1 MYLFFIAFLP
11 GSIGKPEMIPSIKNI
26 ISTLDRIA
34 PFRLAEPWDN
44 CGLLVGNPDRDIT
57 GVLIALDPTGRVL
70 DEAITTG
77 VNTIITHHPLIFHP
91 LPAINTATP
100 TGSFLEKA
108 LAHGIA
114 VIACHTNLDSARKG
128 VNDILADA
136 LGLIDVEPLRAS
148 ADGTLPGTGLGRIG
162 NFREGLTPERFMERV
177 FHILDVPS
185 VQVAGLLPDPIARVA
200 LCGGSGSDFAES
212 AFAGGADVYL
222 SAEIK
227 HSTARWAEEC
237 GFCIID
243 GTHYATE
250 QPVVSHLVAQLR
262 LAAEAQDWDIRIR
275 QAQTELHPFVIHN
288 ASYRK
293 PHNHLKTGEQP

>member
-1 MYLFFIAFLP
+1 MTPRI
-11 GSIGKPEMIPSIKNI
+11 ENI

-44 CGLLVGNPDRDIT
+44 CGLLVGNPDREIT
-57 GVLIALDPTGRVL
+57 GVLVGLDPTGRLL
-70 DEAITTG
+70 DEAISRHI
-77 VNTIITHHPLIFHP
+77 NTIITHHPLIFYP

-100 TGSFLEKA
+100 TGRFLEKA
-108 LAHGIA
+108 LTHGIA

-136 LGLIDVEPLRAS
+136 LGLIKVEPLRAS

-162 NFREGLTPERFMERV
+162 NFPEGLSPDQFMERV
-177 FHILDVPS
+177 FGILDVPS
-185 VQVAGLLPDPIARVA
+185 VQIAGLLPDRIARVA

-212 AFAGGADVYL
+212 AHAGGADVYL

-250 QPVVSHLVAQLR
+250 QPVVRR
-262 LAAEAQDWDIRIR
+262 LADQLLLAAQTQSWDIPIL
-275 QAQTELHPFVIHN
+275 QTQTESHPFVIQN
-288 ASYRK
+288 GYSYRK